1 MVLNGLNGS
10 ECTKS
15 TRFARRYFV
24 CEAADFEDFAEKACK
39 IFRNKISPTTAV
51 QLVLQHRAE
60 VLKLEPVKVFVF
72 VDEFRK
78 LFDVCNENQGDYRGQ
93 DMAVL
98 RSIGILLSQP
108 KKHTVVISTLES
120 TALVKDGSFFFL
132 V

>member
-1 MVLNGLNGS
+1 MVLNVRNRLV
-10 ECTKS
+10 
-15 TRFARRYFV
+15 FARRYFV
-24 CEAADFEDFAEKACK
+24 CEAAHYTIFAKQVCQ
-39 IFRNKISPTTAV
+39 IFSNDLSPDEAV
-51 QLVLQHRAE
+51 QIILQHRAE
-60 VLKLEPVKVFVF
+60 VLKLDPVKVFVF